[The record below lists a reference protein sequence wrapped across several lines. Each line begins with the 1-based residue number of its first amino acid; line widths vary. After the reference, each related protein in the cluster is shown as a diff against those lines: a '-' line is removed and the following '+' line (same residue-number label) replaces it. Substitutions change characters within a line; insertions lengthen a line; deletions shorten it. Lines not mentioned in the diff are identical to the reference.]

1 MAVRRPWGGDH
12 GLYSDGADDD
22 DDVLTGAPRRMRFDD
37 GEDEDV
43 PHMGTWRRGEVQP
56 MHPTIDADVEYT
68 LDRGRFMGHVPLR
81 ERVMIDRALSGEVS
95 LWYATTTPAA
105 LHNGISVHLYDRA
118 KFRTYMTTEPNAPRF
133 PKLDSA
139 YTPDSEMAYDL
150 ITFARLVAGVAGE
163 AVVHT
168 VTLMYRVALIGRMP
182 PRSRLFFVFAAEEEA
197 RLERYARATAAA
209 ERQSVCQSFAAQT
222 TADPPLVNYLV
233 ANEKTQ
239 INRDASPPPEDPS
252 IVATA
257 ARAAATTGAAVAT
270 AVAAT
275 ANAARSPFAAAA
287 RLFLAVARRARAPA
301 VPSAQSAAPVAAPQP
316 AAAAAGTSNAAQAAS
331 SASTVPEQATR
342 AEEPDDNPAQCPYIF
357 ADDTEQ
363 QDTCIGLWYV
373 PSRDKYKET
382 SVRRVLLASDIGRM
396 VAEKGDKK
404 DEDVR
409 LPDPDALNLFD
420 RLLPVFIRCHVTFPP
435 RFLSALRMAMDMSA
449 DGLCDQA
456 RRLLDRETK
465 PAYGRDCARYIAF
478 GKHDSVRDALV
489 HATAYIYA
497 EQAVQSQKA
506 YYSQHQSRINAGH
519 LNSAIMRVRRSL
531 CTAARCGCLEG
542 AGGVARMV
550 NTYWRAGR

>member
-1 MAVRRPWGGDH
+1 MAVRRPWGGDR
-12 GLYSDGADDD
+12 GPYSDGA

-37 GEDEDV
+37 DEDEDM
-43 PHMGTWRRGEVQP
+43 PHMGHRRGDGSTELQP

-257 ARAAATTGAAVAT
+257 ARAVATTGAAVA
-270 AVAAT
+270 AT
-275 ANAARSPFAAAA
+275 ANALRNPLAAAA
-287 RLFLAVARRARAPA
+287 RLLLSSFRRP
-301 VPSAQSAAPVAAPQP
+301 PAPVVPAPQP
-316 AAAAAGTSNAAQAAS
+316 AVAATGNAAQAAS
-331 SASTVPEQATR
+331 SADTASEQATR

-357 ADDTEQ
+357 ADATEQ

-373 PSRDKYKET
+373 PSRDKYGET
-382 SVRRVLLASDIGRM
+382 SVRRVLLASDIGRI

-404 DEDVR
+404 EEDVR
-409 LPDPDALNLFD
+409 LPDPDTLNLFD

-465 PAYGRDCARYIAF
+465 SAYGRDCARYIAF
-478 GKHDSVRDALV
+478 GKYDSVRDALV

-550 NTYWRAGR
+550 NAYWRAGR

>member
-1 MAVRRPWGGDH
+1 MAVRRPWGGDR
-12 GLYSDGADDD
+12 GPYSDGADDE

-37 GEDEDV
+37 GEDGDV
-43 PHMGTWRRGEVQP
+43 PHMGGNDDVQP

-118 KFRTYMTTEPNAPRF
+118 EFRTYMTTKPDAPRF
-133 PKLDSA
+133 PKLNSA

-197 RLERYARATAAA
+197 RLEQYARATIPA
-209 ERQSVCQSFAAQT
+209 ERQSVCNSFAKQT

-233 ANEKTQ
+233 ESEKTR
-239 INRDASPPPEDPS
+239 INRDASPPLEDPG
-252 IVATA
+252 VVKTVTQAV
-257 ARAAATTGAAVAT
+257 ATTGAAIAT
-270 AVAAT
+270 AVTAT
-275 ANAARSPFAAAA
+275 AKAARGPFAAAA
-287 RLFLAVARRARAPA
+287 RVLKAVARRALTPA
-301 VPSAQSAAPVAAPQP
+301 VPTPQP
-316 AAAAAGTSNAAQAAS
+316 AAAGTGNATQAAS
-331 SASTVPEQATR
+331 SAGTVSEQATR
-342 AEEPDDNPAQCPYIF
+342 AEEPDDDPAQCPYIF
-357 ADDTEQ
+357 TEATEQ

-373 PSRDKYKET
+373 PSRDKYGET

-396 VAEKGDKK
+396 VVEKGDKK
-404 DEDVR
+404 DEDAR
-409 LPDPDALNLFD
+409 LPDPGTLNLFD

-456 RRLLDRETK
+456 RRLLDRETNS
-465 PAYGRDCARYIAF
+465 AYGRDCARYIAF

-531 CTAARCGCLEG
+531 CAAARCGCLEG

-550 NTYWRAGR
+550 NAYWRAGR